1 MAYKRSYK
9 RGMRKSYKSKRRT
22 YKPRATRKKSNIK
35 TLIRREISR
44 NIEDKIKDT
53 ELGSMNVTQTIDDT
67 KIQQLIPGIT
77 QGTTQSTRVGNRV
90 KVKKFT
96 LRLAITAYNLGAT
109 NAPSYYDIYI
119 FKPKFQ
125 QTYAGAIPAVDMT
138 YFLQNDSSSEAY
150 NGQILDGLRY
160 VNTDLFTNC
169 FHKRITLFNPLTS
182 QATLGAT
189 SSINPC
195 RTFYFDLTK
204 YVKKNL
210 IFDDSVGSVTNDSLY
225 IAIGS
230 TQTNG
235 DVIVGTVGSYMGLV
249 QMRYEDA

>member
-1 MAYKRSYK
+1 MRRSMRRSYK
-9 RGMRKSYKSKRRT
+9 STRRT
-22 YKPRATRKKSNIK
+22 SRSRRPAKKNSIK
-35 TLIRREISR
+35 RLIRKEISR

-53 ELGSMNVTQTIDDT
+53 ELAALNVTQTIDDT
-67 KIQQLIPGIT
+67 RCQQLIPGVT
-77 QGTTQSTRVGNRV
+77 QGTTQSTRIGNKI

-96 LRLAITAYNLGAT
+96 LRLALTAYNLGAAA
-109 NAPSYYDIYI
+109 APTYYDIYV

-125 QTYAGAIPAVDMT
+125 QNFAGAIPTLDMT

-160 VNTDLFTNC
+160 VNTELFTNC

-189 SSINPC
+189 ASINPS

-204 YVKKNL
+204 YVKKTI
-210 IFDDSVGSVTNDSLY
+210 IFDDSVGSCTNDGLW

-230 TQTNG
+230 TQTDG
-235 DVIVGTVGSYMGLV
+235 AVLVGTVGSYSGLV